1 MKTLLATRISEN
13 EKVVLSKIETAPAE
27 KWEKK
32 SAKKETDVLGE
43 KLQHLQELLY
53 AAGTHS
59 LLVVLQGMDTAGKDG
74 AIRGVMKYV
83 NPQGCRVESFKT
95 PTSREFAHDFLWRVH
110 KVTPEK
116 GMIAVFNR
124 SHYEDVLIARVK
136 KLVTAEVWKTRFDAI
151 NNFEKLLTQNNTIIV
166 KCFLHISKDEQEER
180 LMDREN
186 EFEKAWKLSV
196 ADWEERKFW
205 DDYQKAYEDVLTK
218 CSPPDAPWLVVP
230 ADKKWFRNLAVA
242 QAVLEALKP
251 FEKGWTEILE
261 TRSKASVEELK
272 TFRAQK

>member
-1 MKTLLATRISEN
+1 MKTLLATQISEHA
-13 EKVVLSKIETAPAE
+13 KIALSKIETVPPE

-32 SAKKETDVLGE
+32 SAKKETDVLGDE
-43 KLQHLQELLY
+43 LQHLQELLY

-95 PTSREFAHDFLWRVH
+95 PTSHELAHDFLWRVH

-136 KLVTAEVWKTRFDAI
+136 KLVSPEVWKTRFEAI
-151 NNFEKLLTQNNTIIV
+151 NNFEELLAQNNTIIV

-180 LMDREN
+180 LMEREA

-196 ADWEERKFW
+196 ADWEERKYW
-205 DDYQKAYEDVLTK
+205 DDYQKAYEDVLSK
-218 CSPPDAPWLVVP
+218 CSTPNAPWLVVP

-242 QAVLEALKP
+242 QAVAAALRP
-251 FEKGWTEILE
+251 YADGWAGVLQA
-261 TRSKASVEELK
+261 RSKASVEELK
-272 TFRAQK
+272 AFRATK